1 MLKLYIKI
9 YIKTLLHVSVKQPSS
24 GSLL

>member
-9 YIKTLLHVSVKQPSS
+9 SS
-24 GSLL
+24 MEHW